1 MFYVHNQWYISC
13 ATLKF
18 FCFRRRERGFNN
30 CVIPHVPLYKQHRS
44 LRPKIV
50 FCILV
55 FKAVAVDIK
64 CKYTAEKRNKINE
77 PLTRSFRFVLTGDL
91 ERLRRFWFT
100 GACNKP
106 MSKEK
111 QSRSDPLA
119 LEQFFSTFLLLGSGI
134 LLAVILLLL
143 ERVYCRCQR
152 PINKLLQHKEQ
163 PSTRAAVAKGCC
175 SLLSRVR
182 QVRTLTVAGSR
193 LNYSSAR

>member
-1 MFYVHNQWYISC
+1 MFIFTSSTVLWDPK
-13 ATLKF
+13 L
-18 FCFRRRERGFNN
+18 CFVFWFTK
-30 CVIPHVPLYKQHRS
+30 L
-44 LRPKIV
+44 LRWTSNV
-50 FCILV
+50 
-55 FKAVAVDIK
+55 
-64 CKYTAEKRNKINE
+64 KYTAETPNKIND

-91 ERLRRFWFT
+91 ERLHRFWFT

-152 PINKLLQHKEQ
+152 PINKLLQHKEE

-182 QVRTLTVAGSR
+182 QVRNLMVAVSR
-193 LNYSSAR
+193 LIYSSAR

>member
-1 MFYVHNQWYISC
+1 
-13 ATLKF
+13 
-18 FCFRRRERGFNN
+18 
-30 CVIPHVPLYKQHRS
+30 
-44 LRPKIV
+44 V

-64 CKYTAEKRNKINE
+64 RKYTTATLNKINE
-77 PLTRSFRFVLTGDL
+77 PLTMSFRLVLAGDL

-152 PINKLLQHKEQ
+152 PINKLLQYEEE
-163 PSTRAAVAKGCC
+163 PSTRTAVARGCC
-175 SLLSRVR
+175 SLLSRVSK
-182 QVRTLTVAGSR
+182 VRNLTGPGSR
-193 LNYSSAR
+193 LIYSSAM

>member
-1 MFYVHNQWYISC
+1 M
-13 ATLKF
+13 
-18 FCFRRRERGFNN
+18 
-30 CVIPHVPLYKQHRS
+30 RS
-44 LRPKIV
+44 KIV
-50 FCILV
+50 SCNVV
-55 FKAVAVDIK
+55 FKALVINIK
-64 CKYTAEKRNKINE
+64 SKYTTETPNKINK
-77 PLTRSFRFVLTGDL
+77 PLTRSFRFVLAGDL

-143 ERVYCRCQR
+143 ERIYSRFKR
-152 PINKLLQHKEQ
+152 PINKLLQYKEE
-163 PSTRAAVAKGCC
+163 PSTQAAVVKGCC

-182 QVRTLTVAGSR
+182 QVHTMMDAGPGRIYGSVM
-193 LNYSSAR
+193 